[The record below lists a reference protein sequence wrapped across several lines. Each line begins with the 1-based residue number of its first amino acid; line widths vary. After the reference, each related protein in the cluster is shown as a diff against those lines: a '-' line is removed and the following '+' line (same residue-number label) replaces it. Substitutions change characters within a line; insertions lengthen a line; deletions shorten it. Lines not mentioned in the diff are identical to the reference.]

1 MLKLQ
6 DGLRLSASDL
16 VNRLNCR
23 HLTALD
29 LSVANG
35 LLPRPRVWDPVL
47 AILAER
53 GSAHERDYVDH
64 LRCAGHQVTEISGKG
79 IDDAA
84 VRKTLDAMRAGI
96 EVITQGALA
105 AGAWSGRV
113 DVLRRVAS
121 PSALGDWS
129 YEVIDTKLARETR
142 GGTILQLCVYT
153 DLLTVAQS
161 YEPVQMHVVAPWS
174 NFQPQ
179 TFRTRAY
186 AAYFRKIRSGLERAL
201 AESAAELPYPDPKE
215 HCNVCRW
222 RIQCDAR
229 RRDDDH
235 LSLVAGITK
244 AQVAELNRHEVFTTT
259 SLAQMPVPLAW
270 KPDRGAVSSYERI
283 REQARLQVETKSAG
297 RPKFEVL
304 PIVAGLGLT
313 RLPAPCAG
321 DVFLDLEG
329 DPFVG
334 ESGQEFLFGYLL
346 ADDDSSGGYHGEW
359 ALTREDERRVFEH
372 FVDLVM
378 QRWVSYPDL
387 HIYHYSPYEP
397 SALKRLMGRYATR
410 EDQVD
415 RMLRGGLFVDLYQV
429 VRQAIRVGV
438 ESYSIKELERVF
450 GFNRQVALADASKNM
465 LALQACLELAEAGAP
480 TQEMKDVVAGYNRD
494 DCAANRAL
502 RDWLERIRS
511 DLIDSGQVIDRPSA
525 PDAEPTQGRSEWQE
539 RVDELVA
546 RLTHGI
552 PADPRERSA
561 DQQARWLMA
570 HLLDWHRREDKAA
583 WWEFFRL
590 SELSADD
597 LQRERTGLSGLEYV
611 GSVGG
616 TARAPVHRYHF
627 PLQDSEVRE
636 EEQLHVAGGAK
647 LGKVEAISY
656 ETRFV
661 DIKKRADTAA
671 IHPEAVFTH
680 KVIDTGV
687 LAESLMRIGLYIAD
701 QGFVGAGRYQAA
713 RDLLLRE
720 PPRLGGASIQLPTET
735 TFDAA
740 LRIAPLVRGVLA
752 IQGPPGAGK
761 THTGAR
767 MICAL
772 VKAGSKVGIT
782 ANSHKVIRKLLEEVV
797 IAAREVA
804 LDIRCIQKAAELE
817 ADQAQ
822 VRFAKDNEDVFRAL
836 RSSACQ
842 VAAGTPWLWARPE
855 AHDCVDVLFVDEAAQ
870 MSLANVLAVS
880 QAAETLVLLGDPQQ
894 LDQPTQGSHPDGV
907 SVSALDHVLGGH
919 KTIATDRGLFLEKTW
934 RLHPRICEFTSE
946 LFYESRLLPLAGLEA
961 QQIRSRGRVHGVGL
975 RYLPVPHEGNQS
987 SSPEEADVIE
997 RLVADIL
1004 ESAATWI
1011 DRKGHEHPIQ
1021 LDDILIIAPYNAQVS
1036 ELQDR
1041 IRGARVGTVDKF
1053 QGQEAPIVI
1062 YSMTTSSHADAPRG
1076 MNFLYSL
1083 KRLNV
1088 AVSRARC
1095 ISILVSS
1102 PAIFEAQCRTP
1113 EQMEMANAFCRYL
1126 ELATVIELPPNG
1138 RDEGQGVSASMRT
1151 GVLQHADDRRVITS

>member
-1 MLKLQ
+1 MLKLHN
-6 DGLRLSASDL
+6 GLQLSASDL

-35 LLPRPRVWDPVL
+35 VLPRPRVWDPVL

-53 GSAHERDYVDH
+53 GSAHERNYLDH
-64 LRCAGHQVTEISGKG
+64 LRGAGHQVAEIAGKG
-79 IDDAA
+79 IDSAA
-84 VRKTLDAMRAGI
+84 VRKTLDAMRVGI
-96 EVITQGALA
+96 EIIAQGALL

-113 DVLRRVAS
+113 DLLRRVAS

-142 GGTILQLCVYT
+142 GGTILQLCLYT
-153 DLLTVAQS
+153 DLLAVAQG
-161 YEPVQMHVVAPWS
+161 YRPVQMHVVAPWS
-174 NFQPQ
+174 NFEPQ
-179 TFRTRAY
+179 TFRMNAY
-186 AAYFRKIRSGLERAL
+186 AAYFRKIKGGLERAL
-201 AESAAELPYPDPKE
+201 AESADEVTYPDPKE

-222 RIQCDAR
+222 RRQCDTR

-244 AQVAELNRHEVFTTT
+244 VQIAELSRHDILTTT

-270 KPDRGAVSSYERI
+270 QPDRGAVASYERI
-283 REQARLQVETKSAG
+283 REQARLQVETKTAG
-297 RPKFEVL
+297 KPKFEVL
-304 PIVAGLGLT
+304 PVVAGLGLT
-313 RLPAPCAG
+313 RLPAPSPG
-321 DVFLDLEG
+321 DVFLDIEG

-334 ESGQEFLFGYLL
+334 ECGQEFLFGYLL
-346 ADDDSSGGYHGEW
+346 GGEHSTDSYHGEW
-359 ALTREDERRVFEH
+359 ALTREDEKRAFEH
-372 FVDLVM
+372 FVDLVT
-378 QRWVSYPDL
+378 QRWASHPEL
-387 HIYHYSPYEP
+387 HIYHYSHYEP
-397 SALKRLMGRYATR
+397 GALKRLMGRYASR
-410 EDQVD
+410 EEQID
-415 RMLRGGLFVDLYQV
+415 RMLRGGLFVDLYQI
-429 VRQAIRVGV
+429 VRQGIRVGV

-450 GFNRQVALADASKNM
+450 GFERRVPLADASKNLM
-465 LALQACLELAEAGAP
+465 ALQACLELPAAGAP
-480 TQEMKDVVAGYNRD
+480 TQMMKDTVAGYNRD
-494 DCAANRAL
+494 DCAANQAL
-502 RDWLERIRS
+502 RDWLERTRS
-511 DLIDSGQVIDRPSA
+511 DLIDAGLVIERPST
-525 PDAEPTQGRSEWQE
+525 PDSEPTQARSEWQE
-539 RVDELVA
+539 RVDELVE
-546 RLTHGI
+546 RLTRDI
-552 PADPRERSA
+552 PADPGERSA
-561 DQQARWLMA
+561 DQYARWLLA

-590 SELSADD
+590 SGLSPED
-597 LQRERTGLSGLEYV
+597 LQLERAGLSGLEYV
-611 GSVGG
+611 GSAGG
-616 TARAPVHRYHF
+616 TVRAPVHRYRF

-636 EEQLHVAGGAK
+636 EEQLHLPGGEK

-656 ETRFV
+656 ETRLI
-661 DIKKRADTAA
+661 DIKKRTDTAA
-671 IHPEAVFTH
+671 VHPDAVFTH

-701 QGFVGAGRYQAA
+701 KGLLGAGRYQAA

-720 PPRLGGASIQLPTET
+720 PPRLGGASIQLPAET
-735 TFDAA
+735 SFEAA
-740 LRIAPLVRGVLA
+740 SRIAPLVRGVLA

-772 VKAGSKVGIT
+772 VEAGSKVGIT

-797 IAAREVA
+797 LAAEEA
-804 LDIRCIQKAAELE
+804 GLNIRCTQKVPEPE
-817 ADQAQ
+817 TEQTHI
-822 VRFAKDNEDVFRAL
+822 RFAKDNEDVFRAL
-836 RSSACQ
+836 HSSACQ

-880 QAAETLVLLGDPQQ
+880 QAAATVVLLGDPQQ

-919 KTIATDRGLFLEKTW
+919 KTITAERGLFLEKTW
-934 RLHPRICEFTSE
+934 RLHPRICELTSE

-961 QQIRSRGRVHGVGL
+961 QQIRSRGRVQGVGL
-975 RYLPVPHEGNQS
+975 RYLPVAHEGNQS
-987 SSPEEADVIE
+987 SSPEEAQVIHN
-997 RLVADIL
+997 LVADIL
-1004 ESAATWI
+1004 SCATTWI
-1011 DRKGHEHPIQ
+1011 DRQGREHPIQ
-1021 LDDILIIAPYNAQVS
+1021 LADILIIAPYNAQVS

-1062 YSMTTSSHADAPRG
+1062 YSMTTSTHADAPRG

-1088 AVSRARC
+1088 AISRARC
-1095 ISILVSS
+1095 ISILVGS
-1102 PAIFEAQCRTP
+1102 PAIFEAECRTP
-1113 EQMEMANAFCRYL
+1113 AQMEMANAFCRYL
-1126 ELATVIELPPNG
+1126 EHATLIEARPG
-1138 RDEGQGVSASMRT
+1138 GS
-1151 GVLQHADDRRVITS
+1151 